1 MIQGKKIVIG
11 ITGSIAAYKIPF
23 LIRLL
28 VREGAEIKVIMTP
41 AATDFVTP
49 LTLSTLSRNPVIIVP
64 FTKSNGD
71 WNNHVE
77 LGLWADL
84 MIFAPV
90 TANTLSKMANGL
102 ADNFLVTA
110 YLSSRCPVFIVPAM
124 DMDMYNHPSTRR
136 NLDILKSDGNILIEP
151 QTGELASGL
160 SGPGRMEEPAA
171 IVSHVISYFNSK
183 EDLKGKKVLVTAGP
197 TFEKIDPVRY
207 IGNFSSG
214 KMGFA
219 LANAAASRGAEVIL
233 VTGPT
238 ALETDHPQIKRVN
251 IVSAEEML
259 NECLKFFPQS
269 DFTIM
274 SAAVADYTVSNPLD
288 LKIKKKETSFTLDLT
303 PTTDILKRL
312 GDIKKKNQVL
322 VGFALESN
330 DEVEN
335 AKIKMKSKNLD
346 MIVLN
351 SLNDKG
357 AGFGENTNKVT
368 IISGKNK
375 IIHGQLKDKSGVAND
390 ILDALQSDFF
400 KMKS

>member
-1 MIQGKKIVIG
+1 MLQGKKIVIG

-28 VREGAEIKVIMTP
+28 IREGAVIKVIMTP

-49 LTLSTLSRNPVIIVP
+49 LTLSTLSRNSVIIDP
-64 FTKSNGD
+64 FTKNNGD

-124 DMDMYNHPSTRR
+124 DMDMYNHPSTQR
-136 NLDILKSDGNILIEP
+136 NLEILKSFGNSLIEP

-160 SGPGRMEEPAA
+160 SGPGRMEEPEA
-171 IVSHVISYFNSK
+171 ILSHIIHHFHSK
-183 EDLKGKKVLVTAGP
+183 EDYRGKKVLVTAGP
-197 TFEKIDPVRY
+197 TFERIDAVRY

-214 KMGFA
+214 RMGFA
-219 LANAAASRGAEVIL
+219 LANAAASRGAEVVL

-238 ALETDHPQIKRVN
+238 ALETNHPGIKG
-251 IVSAEEML
+251 VSIRTAEEML
-259 NECLKFFPQS
+259 NECLTFFPQS
-269 DFTIM
+269 DITIM
-274 SAAVADYTVSNPLD
+274 SAAVADYTISNPAD
-288 LKIKKKETSFTLDLT
+288 FKIKKKQTSFTLELT
-303 PTTDILKRL
+303 PAIDILQKL
-312 GDIKKKNQVL
+312 GGMKKKNQVL

-330 DEVEN
+330 DEIKN
-335 AKIKMKSKNLD
+335 AQAKMKSKNLD

-357 AGFGENTNKVT
+357 AGFGEITNKVT
-368 IISGKNK
+368 IISKKNK
-375 IIHGQLKDKSGVAND
+375 IIHGQLKDKTEVAND
-390 ILDALQSDFF
+390 ILDVVKSDFI
-400 KMKS
+400 KEKS

>member
-1 MIQGKKIVIG
+1 MLQGKKIVIG

-28 VREGAEIKVIMTP
+28 IREGAVLKVIMTP

-49 LTLSTLSRNPVIIVP
+49 LTLSTLSRNSVIIDP
-64 FTKSNGD
+64 FTKNNGD

-124 DMDMYNHPSTRR
+124 DMDMYNHPSTQR
-136 NLDILKSDGNILIEP
+136 NLEILKSFGNSLIEP

-160 SGPGRMEEPAA
+160 TGPGRMEEPET
-171 IVSHVISYFNSK
+171 ILSHIIHYFHAK
-183 EDLKGKKVLVTAGP
+183 EDFRGKKVLVTAGP
-197 TFEKIDPVRY
+197 TFERIDAVRY

-219 LANAAASRGAEVIL
+219 LANAAASRGAEVVL

-238 ALETDHPQIKRVN
+238 ALETNHPGIKRVN
-251 IVSAEEML
+251 IRTAEEML
-259 NECLKFFPQS
+259 NECLTFFPHS
-269 DFTIM
+269 DLTIM
-274 SAAVADYTVSNPLD
+274 SAAVADYTISNPAD
-288 LKIKKKETSFTLDLT
+288 YKIKKKQTNFTLELT
-303 PTTDILKRL
+303 PAIDILKKL
-312 GDIKKKNQVL
+312 GGMKKKNQVL
-322 VGFALESN
+322 VGFALESK
-330 DEVEN
+330 DEIKN
-335 AKIKMKSKNLD
+335 AQAKMKSKNLD

-357 AGFGENTNKVT
+357 AGFGEKTNKVT
-368 IISGKNK
+368 IISKKNK
-375 IIHGQLKDKSGVAND
+375 IIHGQLKDKTEVAND
-390 ILDALQSDFF
+390 ILDVVKSDFI
-400 KMKS
+400 KEKS

>member
-1 MIQGKKIVIG
+1 MLQGKKIVIG
-11 ITGSIAAYKIPF
+11 ITGSIAAYKTPF

-28 VREGAEIKVIMTP
+28 IREGAELKVIMTP

-49 LTLSTLSRNPVIIVP
+49 LTLSTLSRNSVIIAP
-64 FTKSNGD
+64 FTKNNGD

-84 MIFAPV
+84 MIFAPL

-124 DMDMYNHPSTRR
+124 DMDMYNHPSTQK
-136 NLDILKSDGNILIEP
+136 NLEILKSFGNILIEP
-151 QTGELASGL
+151 QIGELASGL
-160 SGPGRMEEPAA
+160 SGPGRMEEPG
-171 IVSHVISYFNSK
+171 IILNHIIQHFNSK
-183 EDLKGKKVLVTAGP
+183 EDLSGKKVLVTAGP
-197 TFEKIDPVRY
+197 TFEKIDAVRY

-238 ALETDHPQIKRVN
+238 ALETNHPHITRVN
-251 IVSAEEML
+251 IRSAEEML
-259 NECLKFFPQS
+259 DQCLTFFPQS
-269 DFTIM
+269 DLTIM
-274 SAAVADYTVSNPLD
+274 SAAVADYTVSNPTD
-288 LKIKKKETSFTLDLT
+288 FKIKKKQNSFTLDLT
-303 PTTDILKRL
+303 PTIDILKRL
-312 GDIKKKNQVL
+312 GEMKKKNQVL

-330 DEVEN
+330 DEMFN
-335 AKIKMKSKNLD
+335 AKEKMKSKNLD

-351 SLNDKG
+351 SLNDTG
-357 AGFGENTNKVT
+357 AGFGEKTNKVT
-368 IISGKNK
+368 IISRTNK
-375 IIHGQLKDKSGVAND
+375 IIHGQLKDKSEVAND
-390 ILDALQSDFF
+390 ILDVVKSDLIHE
-400 KMKS
+400 KG

>member
-1 MIQGKKIVIG
+1 MLQGKKIVIG

-28 VREGAEIKVIMTP
+28 VREGAVVKVIMTP

-49 LTLSTLSRNPVIIVP
+49 LTLSTLSRNPVIIDP
-64 FTKSNGD
+64 FTKNNGD

-124 DMDMYNHPSTRR
+124 DMDMYNHPSTQR
-136 NLDILKSDGNILIEP
+136 NLEILKSFGNSMIEP

-160 SGPGRMEEPAA
+160 SGPGRMEEPE
-171 IVSHVISYFNSK
+171 IILRHIIHYFHSI
-183 EDLKGKKVLVTAGP
+183 EDFKGKKVLVTAGP
-197 TFEKIDPVRY
+197 TFEKIDAVRY

-214 KMGFA
+214 MMGFA

-238 ALETDHPQIKRVN
+238 NLETRHPGITRIN
-251 IVSAEEML
+251 IRSAGEML
-259 NECLKFFPQS
+259 KECLSSFPHS
-269 DFTIM
+269 DLTIM
-274 SAAVADYTVSNPLD
+274 SAAVADYTLSDPPEF
-288 LKIKKKETSFTLDLT
+288 KIKKKQTSFTLELT
-303 PTTDILKRL
+303 PTIDILKKL
-312 GDIKKKNQVL
+312 GGMKKKNQLL
-322 VGFALESN
+322 VGFALESDN
-330 DEVEN
+330 ELKN
-335 AKIKMKSKNLD
+335 ARAKMKSKNLD

-357 AGFGENTNKVT
+357 AGFGEKTNKVT
-368 IISGKNK
+368 IISKKNK
-375 IIHGQLKDKSGVAND
+375 IIKGQLKDKTEVAND
-390 ILDALQSDFF
+390 ILDIVKSDFI
-400 KMKS
+400 KEKS

>member
-1 MIQGKKIVIG
+1 MVQGKKIVIG

-41 AATDFVTP
+41 AAADFVTP
-49 LTLSTLSRNPVIIVP
+49 LTLSTLSRNPVIIDP
-64 FTKSNGD
+64 FTKVNGD

-124 DMDMYNHPSTRR
+124 DMDMYNHPSTQR
-136 NLDILKSDGNILIEP
+136 NLDILKSFGNIIIEP

-160 SGPGRMEEPAA
+160 SGPGRMEEPGA
-171 IVSHVISYFNSK
+171 IVSHVINHFNSK
-183 EDLKGKKVLVTAGP
+183 EDLSGKKVLVTAGP

-238 ALETDHPQIKRVN
+238 SMETYHPRIKRVN
-251 IVSAEEML
+251 IMSAEEML
-259 NECLKFFPQS
+259 NECLTFFPQS
-269 DFTIM
+269 DLTIM
-274 SAAVADYTVSNPLD
+274 SAAVADYTVPSPAD
-288 LKIKKKETSFTLDLT
+288 FKIKKNKNIFTLDLK

-322 VGFALESN
+322 VGFALETN
-330 DEVEN
+330 DELEN
-335 AKIKMKSKNLD
+335 AKNKMKSKNLD

-357 AGFGENTNKVT
+357 AGFGETTNKVT
-368 IISGKNK
+368 IISRKNK
-375 IIHGQLKDKSGVAND
+375 IIHGQLKDKSEVAND
-390 ILDALQSDFF
+390 ILDLLKSDFI
-400 KMKS
+400 K

>member
-1 MIQGKKIVIG
+1 MLQGKKIVVG

-28 VREGAEIKVIMTP
+28 VREGAVVKVIMTP

-49 LTLSTLSRNPVIIVP
+49 LTLSTLSRNSVIIDP
-64 FTKSNGD
+64 FAKNNGD

-110 YLSSRCPVFIVPAM
+110 YLSSRCPVYIVPAM
-124 DMDMYNHPSTRR
+124 DMDMYNHPSTQR
-136 NLDILKSDGNILIEP
+136 NLEILKSFGNSLIEP

-160 SGPGRMEEPAA
+160 SGPGRMEEPET
-171 IVSHVISYFNSK
+171 ILSHIIHYFHSK
-183 EDLKGKKVLVTAGP
+183 EDFRGKKVLVTAGP
-197 TFEKIDPVRY
+197 TFEKIDAVRY

-214 KMGFA
+214 MMGFA
-219 LANAAASRGAEVIL
+219 LAHAAASRGAEVIL

-238 ALETDHPQIKRVN
+238 ALETNHPGIKRVN
-251 IVSAEEML
+251 IRTAEEML
-259 NECLKFFPQS
+259 NECLTFFPQS
-269 DFTIM
+269 DLTIM
-274 SAAVADYTVSNPLD
+274 SAAVADYTILNPPD
-288 LKIKKKETSFTLDLT
+288 FKIKKK
-303 PTTDILKRL
+303 
-312 GDIKKKNQVL
+312 QVL
-322 VGFALESN
+322 VGFALESD
-330 DEVEN
+330 DEIKN
-335 AKIKMKSKNLD
+335 ARVKMKSKKLD

-357 AGFGENTNKVT
+357 AGFGEKTNKVT
-368 IISGKNK
+368 IISKKDK
-375 IIHGQLKDKSGVAND
+375 IIHGQLKDKTEVAND
-390 ILDALQSDFF
+390 ILDIVKSDF
-400 KMKS
+400 MKVTS

>member
-1 MIQGKKIVIG
+1 MLQGKKIVIG

-28 VREGAEIKVIMTP
+28 IREGAVLKVIMTP

-49 LTLSTLSRNPVIIVP
+49 LTLSTLSRDSVIIDP
-64 FTKSNGD
+64 FTKNNGD

-124 DMDMYNHPSTRR
+124 DMDMYNHPSTQR
-136 NLDILKSDGNILIEP
+136 NLEILKSYGNSLIEP

-160 SGPGRMEEPAA
+160 TGPGRMEEPE
-171 IVSHVISYFNSK
+171 IILSHIIHYFHSK
-183 EDLKGKKVLVTAGP
+183 LDFRGKKVLVTAGP
-197 TFEKIDPVRY
+197 TFERIDAVRY

-219 LANAAASRGAEVIL
+219 LANAAASRGAEVVL

-238 ALETDHPQIKRVN
+238 ALETSHPGIKRVD
-251 IVSAEEML
+251 IRTAEEML
-259 NECLKFFPQS
+259 NECLTFFPHS
-269 DFTIM
+269 DLTIM
-274 SAAVADYTVSNPLD
+274 SAAVADYTISNPPD
-288 LKIKKKETSFTLDLT
+288 YKIKKKQTKFTLELT
-303 PTTDILKRL
+303 PVIDILQKL
-312 GDIKKKNQVL
+312 GGMKKKNQVL

-330 DEVEN
+330 DEIKN
-335 AKIKMKSKNLD
+335 AQAKMKSKNLD

-357 AGFGENTNKVT
+357 AGFGGKTNKVT
-368 IISGKNK
+368 IISKKNK
-375 IIHGQLKDKSGVAND
+375 IIHGQLKDKTEVAND
-390 ILDALQSDFF
+390 ILDVVKSDFI
-400 KMKS
+400 KEKS